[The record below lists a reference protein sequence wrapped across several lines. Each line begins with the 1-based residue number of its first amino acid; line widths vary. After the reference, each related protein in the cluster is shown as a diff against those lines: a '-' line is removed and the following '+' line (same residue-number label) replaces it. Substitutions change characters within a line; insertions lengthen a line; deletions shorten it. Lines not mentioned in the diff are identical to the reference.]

1 MLKTVNMNK
10 KLQVTKY
17 VFFDLISAV
26 FAWSLFFIYRKNQIN
41 KTIFSKL
48 LTIIN
53 DPNLF
58 KGLIFIPIFW
68 LSLYIMTGTYRK
80 IYRKSR
86 LQELEQ
92 TFIISLI
99 GVLIIFFALILDDI
113 IITYKNYYQSFLVLF
128 LLHFS
133 FTYLFRVIITSQT
146 AYRIHHKYIGF
157 NTVIVGSHENAIKT
171 FQDIE
176 NQIESSGN
184 KFIGFVSLNGSKHPE
199 IENYLSFLGDY
210 KSLKIIIKEK
220 DVEEVIIAIEES
232 EHKMIGGII
241 TALEDSEVVIKII
254 PDLQDI
260 LVGSVRMSSIFHA
273 PLILIS
279 PDLMP
284 AWQQSIKRLL
294 DIFASLF
301 VFVFFLPI
309 FLITAIIIK
318 LTSQGPIFYSH
329 ERIGL
334 KGKPFMMHKFRS
346 MYVNAEKGVPLLS
359 CKDDPRIT
367 PFGRFMRKVR
377 LDEIPQFYNVL
388 KGNMSLVGP
397 RPERQ
402 FFINEI
408 VKKAPHYRL
417 LHKVK
422 PGITSWGQV
431 KFGYAENIDEMI
443 ERLKYDLLYIEN
455 MSLATD
461 LKILLYTLIIILQG
475 RGK

>member
-1 MLKTVNMNK
+1 MNK

-17 VFFDLISAV
+17 VIADVFSAIL
-26 FAWSLFFIYRKNQIN
+26 AWGLFFIYRKT
-41 KTIFSKL
+41 KVDPAIFHKL
-48 LTIIN
+48 DLIIN
-53 DPNLF
+53 DFNLY
-58 KGLIFIPIFW
+58 KGLIIIPVFW
-68 LSLYIMTGTYRK
+68 IILYLMTGTYRK

-86 LQELEQ
+86 LKELEQ
-92 TFIISLI
+92 TFVICLF
-99 GVLIIFFALILDDI
+99 GVLVIFFALILDDV
-113 IITYKNYYQSFLVLF
+113 IITYKNYYQSFFVLLF
-128 LLHFS
+128 LHFI
-133 FTYLFRVIITSQT
+133 FTYSLRLIITSRT
-146 AYRIHHKYIGF
+146 AYKIHNKIIGF
-157 NTVIVGSHENAIKT
+157 NTVIVGSCGNAVKT
-171 FQDIE
+171 YQEIE
-176 NQIESSGN
+176 NQVESSGN
-184 KFIGFVSLNGSKHPE
+184 KFVGYVSVNGNKNSLMSK
-199 IENYLSFLGDY
+199 YLSYLGDY
-210 KSLKIIIKEK
+210 KSLKSIINEFEI
-220 DVEEVIIAIEES
+220 EEVVIAIEEP
-232 EHKMIGGII
+232 EHKLIENII

-254 PDLQDI
+254 PDIQDI
-260 LVGSVRMSSIFHA
+260 LLGSVKMSAIFQA

-294 DIFASLF
+294 DIITSLII
-301 VFVFFLPI
+301 LTI
-309 FLITAIIIK
+309 FSPVYLITALIIK
-318 LTSQGPIFYSH
+318 SSSRGPIFYSH

-334 KGKPFMMHKFRS
+334 KGKPFLMYKFRS
-346 MYVNAEKGVPLLS
+346 MYMNAEKGTPLLS

-367 PFGRFMRKVR
+367 NFGKFMRKVR

-388 KGNMSLVGP
+388 LGNMSIVGP

-408 VKKAPHYRL
+408 MKKAPHYRL

-431 KFGYAENIDEMI
+431 KFGYAENVEEMI

-461 LKILLYTLIIILQG
+461 LKILLYTFIIIIQG